1 LGEASVKDMLTHQPN
16 PPGYSATRATVNK
29 LAAKG
34 PLVRREQNLKY
45 AYYLPADHQEARESA
60 L

>member
-29 LAAKG
+29 LATKG
-34 PLVRREQNLKY
+34 PLVHRERNLNT
-45 AYYLPADHQEARESA
+45 PALSSVDHQEARESA